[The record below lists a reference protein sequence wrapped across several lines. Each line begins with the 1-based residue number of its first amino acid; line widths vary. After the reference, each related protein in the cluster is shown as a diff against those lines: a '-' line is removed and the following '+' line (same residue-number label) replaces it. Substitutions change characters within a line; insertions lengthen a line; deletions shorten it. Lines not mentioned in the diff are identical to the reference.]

1 MLRAVRVLRWSVLVL
16 AVLALVGM
24 NGGVGAQQT
33 PGVTDKEIVLGAF
46 IAQSGALAGIGIP
59 VVRGATA
66 YYNYVNDTLA
76 PIGGLNG
83 RKIRFVVCDDGFEPA
98 RTVACAKKLVEE
110 DKVFAIV
117 NALGT
122 VPHAAVMQYLVDNRV
137 PVVSPHANFTLFS
150 KPLKNNYFAIQPNNE
165 IFGTA
170 LARYAA
176 QRQKAKKI
184 AIIYVDDAF
193 GQELLA
199 AAVAEL
205 KRNKLEP
212 VLSVPHP
219 GAETAFRPYVV
230 RLQGAAPDAV
240 LMLTYLVPSA
250 SILKEAEAVG
260 FKPKWLATNVQAD
273 IRLTGLAGG
282 PSAVEGLIVT
292 GFAADPTL
300 ANHSGALKFR
310 GILKK
315 YFPEEVP
322 SGFNEIAYVGAMQ
335 MVEGLMRAGANLTRE
350 RFIQAL
356 ETLTNW
362 DAEGLVPPITY
373 ARDDRR
379 GITTLYM
386 TKFEKGNMV
395 FVESFSADPLV
406 EPVGARACVIKN
418 FRATELSA
426 SARKVKLEWDYSG
439 RVKGNFTVTWGDG
452 SKSEVAPPKAEAEKT
467 YATLGGYIAAVS
479 VACDPEGS
487 DTETF
492 KINLFE

>member
-1 MLRAVRVLRWSVLVL
+1 MRLSIVRWSVLSL
-16 AVLALVGM
+16 AALVLFGM
-24 NGGVGAQQT
+24 GGVSQPAS

-46 IAQSGALAGIGIP
+46 IAQSGALAGVGIP

-66 YYNYVNDTLA
+66 YYNYINDTLS
-76 PIGGLNG
+76 PIGGLSG
-83 RKIRFVVCDDGFEPA
+83 RKIRFVTCDDGFDPA

-122 VPHAAVMQYLVDNRV
+122 VPHAAVMQYLVDNKV

-150 KPLKNNYFAIQPNNE
+150 KPLKSNYFAIQPNNE

-176 QRQKAKKI
+176 QRMKAKRV
-184 AIIYVDDAF
+184 AILYVDDAF

-205 KRNKLEP
+205 KRNKLDP
-212 VLSVPHP
+212 VLAVPHP

-230 RLQGAAPDAV
+230 RLQGATPDAV

-250 SILKEAEAVG
+250 SILKESEAVG

-273 IRLTGLAGG
+273 IRLVGLAGG

-292 GFAADPTL
+292 GFAADPNL
-300 ANHSGALKFR
+300 ANHSGAIKFR

-335 MVEGLMRAGANLTRE
+335 LVEGLMRAGPNLTRD
-350 RFIQAL
+350 RFIWAL

-362 DAEGLVPPITY
+362 DGEGLVPPVTY

-379 GITTLYM
+379 GITTLYI
-386 TKFEKGNMV
+386 TKFEKGAMV
-395 FVESFSADPLV
+395 FVESFSADPLA
-406 EPVGARACVIKN
+406 EPTGERACVIKN
-418 FRATELSA
+418 FRATEFEIA
-426 SARKVKLEWDYSG
+426 KRKVKLEWDYAG
-439 RVKGNFTVTWGDG
+439 KIKGPFTVTWGDG
-452 SKSEVAPPKAEAEKT
+452 TKSEVAKAEAEKT
-467 YATLGGYIAAVS
+467 YGTLGGYLATVE
-479 VACDPEGS
+479 VKCDNPKDPDDKDS
-487 DTETF
+487 ETL
-492 KINLFE
+492 KLNLFE